1 MVITKFLIKF
11 NVNSPN
17 ISLKKRENNDLQIW
31 KFKEY
36 AGCLQK
42 YLRIQLIILC
52 VNSLWWYVCW
62 YD

>member
-1 MVITKFLIKF
+1 MVIIKFLIKF

-17 ISLKKRENNDLQIW
+17 ISLKKRENNDLQTW